1 MKAPKRIPALFF
13 QTERGN
19 EPARE
24 FLRSLEDVDRQ
35 KVGDRIK
42 LVEYAW
48 PVGMPTTRSLGEG
61 LHEVRVSLANN
72 RICRVFFYVSDE
84 ERMILLHAIIK
95 KTEKTPAS
103 DRTLARDRMNIH
115 RAAAKAV
122 PPKR

>member
-1 MKAPKRIPALFF
+1 MKVPKRIPALFF

-24 FLRSLEDVDRQ
+24 FLRGLEDDDRQ

-72 RICRVFFYVSDE
+72 RICRVFFYVSAE
-84 ERMILLHAIIK
+84 ERMILLHIIIK
-95 KTEKTPAS
+95 KTGKTPAA
-103 DRTLARDRMNIH
+103 DLNLARERMNIH
-115 RAAAKAV
+115 RAAAKAA
-122 PPKR
+122 PLNR